1 MINALT
7 GEVTY
12 SDNYSNDNR
21 EVSYTINV
29 SCDACL
35 SGAPWSGSWEVAE
48 SDFLVYGFDADSNVC
63 ANVVGNSTLL
73 GSTEAS
79 EDACDNAGAEA
90 ACEFFD
96 CSGQEACGYEGW
108 VGDGYCDDGSWGYY
122 FNCAEFDCD
131 AGDCTVE
138 CWDGSSA
145 CSGDTECPEEPT
157 CTAGDVN
164 GDDQVNVTDIVSIVN
179 FILGGGSDAAEL
191 DCGDMNDDGAINVTD
206 IVSVVNYILGG
217 GTARVGNATDA
228 TITIAGNELSVD
240 GNGFIQGVQLTLT
253 HDYDFA
259 IELANEYV
267 AEYAT
272 EGNVTTIV
280 MVTDGSIS
288 LNDIATTSGDY
299 VIESAIV
306 VDGNG
311 TVVETQQT
319 TEIVSFELSAAYPN
333 PFNPTTNLELALPE
347 AGYVSVKIYNLVG
360 QEVVTLAEGTMEA
373 NTYSFTWDASSMS
386 SGVYIVRAEGAGQ
399 VATQK
404 LMLLK

>member
-1 MINALT
+1 M
-7 GEVTY
+7 
-12 SDNYSNDNR
+12 
-21 EVSYTINV
+21 
-29 SCDACL
+29 
-35 SGAPWSGSWEVAE
+35 
-48 SDFLVYGFDADSNVC
+48 
-63 ANVVGNSTLL
+63 
-73 GSTEAS
+73 
-79 EDACDNAGAEA
+79 
-90 ACEFFD
+90 
-96 CSGQEACGYEGW
+96 
-108 VGDGYCDDGSWGYY
+108 
-122 FNCAEFDCD
+122 
-131 AGDCTVE
+131 
-138 CWDGSSA
+138 
-145 CSGDTECPEEPT
+145 
-157 CTAGDVN
+157 
-164 GDDQVNVTDIVSIVN
+164 
-179 FILGGGSDAAEL
+179 
-191 DCGDMNDDGAINVTD
+191 
-206 IVSVVNYILGG
+206 
-217 GTARVGNATDA
+217 GNATDA

-311 TVVETQQT
+311 TVIETQQT

-360 QEVVTLAEGTMEA
+360 QEVATLAEGTMEA